1 MNIEKLREVIR
12 KYEENYDYFND
23 QAHDEI
29 FKWNAVQHFQNVWLA
44 PKANERSFPELFADA
59 RKKCS
64 VLIDNAYVCP
74 SSGVVKIAKKR
85 PDEVEYLFR
94 KVLLAPDGGDID
106 IRQDNVERF
115 LDEMDR
121 LCRETFPASFK
132 YKQDRHAALCYLT
145 LLKPDDNYI
154 YRYSE
159 AEEFAKHMEFGLD
172 IGSGKS
178 FCLKNY
184 YILCNAVADEL
195 RGQRSLL
202 DKVERRIQEYQNW
215 FLRELT
221 ACWTNAA
228 ADDLAT
234 LGYISEIEKQ
244 RDFYKRYVAP
254 ASSKN
259 TRAFVIIS
267 DALRYEVASELSERI
282 VRNTKGTAELE
293 SMQAVFPSIT
303 KFGMAALL
311 PGKSISVND
320 SMDVLV
326 DGNPTRSTVERNA
339 ILNATPKASV
349 AIQYNDLLNMKK
361 DERRELVAGKDVIYI
376 YHNSIDA
383 IGDKAPTESKVFDA
397 CETAIQELS
406 GILRIIVNELSGTN
420 IFITAD
426 HGFLYTYKPLNESDK
441 IDRKAFSGNVYEL
454 GRRYALAAPDTTADF
469 LLPVN
474 LERELDGTP
483 VKGYAPQDTIRMKVQ
498 GGGENYV
505 HGGIGLQELVV
516 PVISFKNL
524 RSTSKKYVEVSNA
537 ELKLLSE
544 SRKISNLIFS
554 LEFHQRQPVG
564 DKIQPCT
571 YSIYMTDDEGVVI
584 SDRQTVI
591 ADKTSDNAADR
602 VFRVRFNLKAGTY
615 DKKKR

>member
-202 DKVERRIQEYQNW
+202 DKVEQRIQEYPAMYYPDKKLHLLT
-215 FLRELT
+215 FDLMYCARAYDLYAGMDYKDKAACIRE
-221 ACWTNAA
+221 
-228 ADDLAT
+228 
-234 LGYISEIEKQ
+234 YRQEQKEKQ
-244 RDFYKRYVAP
+244 RQQEAAEDV
-254 ASSKN
+254 
-259 TRAFVIIS
+259 
-267 DALRYEVASELSERI
+267 LEQ
-282 VRNTKGTAELE
+282 AELFE
-293 SMQAVFPSIT
+293 GERFTIEGQIRSFNNREPTGRRLILCVYALSMTTTDAPMQNEAVLT
-303 KFGMAALL
+303 G
-311 PGKSISVND
+311 
-320 SMDVLV
+320 
-326 DGNPTRSTVERNA
+326 TVCKPPVYRQ
-339 ILNATPKASV
+339 TP
-349 AIQYNDLLNMKK
+349 
-361 DERRELVAGKDVIYI
+361 
-376 YHNSIDA
+376 
-383 IGDKAPTESKVFDA
+383 
-397 CETAIQELS
+397 
-406 GILRIIVNELSGTN
+406 
-420 IFITAD
+420 
-426 HGFLYTYKPLNESDK
+426 
-441 IDRKAFSGNVYEL
+441 L
-454 GRRYALAAPDTTADF
+454 GRQITDLCLAVPRLYRRTDYIPCILWGRTALAAAEYPTGT
-469 LLPVN
+469 
-474 LERELDGTP
+474 ELTLTG
-483 VKGYAPQDTIRMKVQ
+483 R
-498 GGGENYV
+498 
-505 HGGIGLQELVV
+505 LQSRTYL
-516 PVISFKNL
+516 KNL
-524 RSTSKKYVEVSNA
+524 GETSETRTAYEFSVSA
-537 ELKLLSE
+537 CERVPE
-544 SRKISNLIFS
+544 FAIF
-554 LEFHQRQPVG
+554 
-564 DKIQPCT
+564 
-571 YSIYMTDDEGVVI
+571 
-584 SDRQTVI
+584 
-591 ADKTSDNAADR
+591 
-602 VFRVRFNLKAGTY
+602 
-615 DKKKR
+615 

>member
-12 KYEENYDYFND
+12 KYEENYNYFND

-74 SSGVVKIAKKR
+74 SSGVVKIAEKR

-202 DKVERRIQEYQNW
+202 DKVEQRIQEY
-215 FLRELT
+215 
-221 ACWTNAA
+221 
-228 ADDLAT
+228 
-234 LGYISEIEKQ
+234 SQ
-244 RDFYKRYVAP
+244 RHNRKV
-254 ASSKN
+254 
-259 TRAFVIIS
+259 
-267 DALRYEVASELSERI
+267 
-282 VRNTKGTAELE
+282 
-293 SMQAVFPSIT
+293 VF
-303 KFGMAALL
+303 AYLLL
-311 PGKSISVND
+311 PGIND
-320 SMDVLV
+320 RSSDIRQLAKWFKGKNVMINVLQY
-326 DGNPTRSTVERNA
+326 NPTS
-339 ILNATPKASV
+339 
-349 AIQYNDLLNMKK
+349 
-361 DERRELVAGKDVIYI
+361 
-376 YHNSIDA
+376 NS
-383 IGDKAPTESKVFDA
+383 
-397 CETAIQELS
+397 
-406 GILRIIVNELSGTN
+406 
-420 IFITAD
+420 
-426 HGFLYTYKPLNESDK
+426 K
-441 IDRKAFSGNVYEL
+441 IR
-454 GRRYALAAPDTTADF
+454 
-469 LLPVN
+469 
-474 LERELDGTP
+474 
-483 VKGYAPQDTIRMKVQ
+483 APQKQEMVAFKHQLEQTGLEVTMRVS
-498 GGGENYV
+498 
-505 HGGIGLQELVV
+505 HGREIKAACGQLANTYN
-516 PVISFKNL
+516 KA
-524 RSTSKKYVEVSNA
+524 KKQQ
-537 ELKLLSE
+537 K
-544 SRKISNLIFS
+544 
-554 LEFHQRQPVG
+554 
-564 DKIQPCT
+564 
-571 YSIYMTDDEGVVI
+571 
-584 SDRQTVI
+584 
-591 ADKTSDNAADR
+591 
-602 VFRVRFNLKAGTY
+602 
-615 DKKKR
+615 